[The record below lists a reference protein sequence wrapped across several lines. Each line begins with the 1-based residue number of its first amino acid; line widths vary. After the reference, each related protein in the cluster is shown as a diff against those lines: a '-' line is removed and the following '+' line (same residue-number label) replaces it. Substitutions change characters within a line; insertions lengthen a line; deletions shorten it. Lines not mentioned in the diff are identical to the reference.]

1 MYRAFLVASKATSGL
16 LPTARAH
23 APLLP
28 LRDQL
33 TQRMP
38 QVTLTQ
44 FEAVYDRPFW
54 RDAGLTG

>member
-1 MYRAFLVASKATSGL
+1 MRRCCRCATS
-16 LPTARAH
+16 
-23 APLLP
+23 
-28 LRDQL
+28 

-38 QVTLTQ
+38 QVTLMK